1 LILPG
6 AGPQRAPTHETRDE
20 VKLLYFFEDYVLDS
34 DRRELRSAAGA
45 ISVQPQVFDLLEY
58 LIRNRERV
66 VSKDDL
72 IAGIWGGR
80 IVSESALTTR
90 INAARTAI
98 GDSGEAQRLI
108 RTLKRKGIR
117 FVGAVRE
124 GASAGAPAQSGAGV
138 SERPPTV
145 SPTAHAGLD
154 KPSIA
159 VLPFENMSSDSDQ
172 EYFADGIV
180 EEITTALS
188 RIRSLLVIARNSSF
202 AYKGRAVDIK
212 QVGRELGVRY
222 LVEGSVRKAADRVRI
237 TGQLIDATSGVHL
250 WADRFE
256 GPLDEIF
263 DLQDLVTAK
272 IVGAIA
278 PKIERAEID
287 RARQKVTENLD
298 AYDYFLR
305 GKAALHAGTQLANDQ
320 ALSLFYKAF
329 ELDGEFASAYG
340 LAAYCYVWR
349 QANGWMTDRIRET
362 QETIRL
368 ARRAAQL
375 GGDDSEALCFAGFA
389 LARAAGEL
397 AGGAALLEKAL
408 MLNPNL
414 AAAWGFS
421 GRVKVYLGQPE
432 EAIEQLAHAMRL
444 SPLDREIYG
453 VQGSTAFAHYFCGRD
468 HEASLWAQRA
478 MRENPNFVPVV
489 AIAAASSAMAGRRS
503 EARDAMER
511 LRQIAPTLRIS
522 EHFMFSRPEDM
533 ARLGAGLSKADLPP

>member
-1 LILPG
+1 M
-6 AGPQRAPTHETRDE
+6 
-20 VKLLYFFEDYVLDS
+20 LYCFENFVLDAE
-34 DRRELRSAAGA
+34 RRELRRGAGLV
-45 ISVQPQVFDLLEY
+45 SLQPQVFDLIEY

-66 VSKDDL
+66 VTKDDL

-98 GDSGEAQRLI
+98 DDSGAEQRLI
-108 RTLKRKGIR
+108 KTLARKGIR

-124 GASAGAPAQSGAGV
+124 GADAGAPAESAASLTEHQPIV
-138 SERPPTV
+138 S
-145 SPTAHAGLD
+145 STARASLD

-159 VLPFENMSSDSDQ
+159 VLPFQNMSNDTDQ

-202 AYKGRAVDIK
+202 TYKGRVVDIK
-212 QVGRELGVRY
+212 QIGRELGVRY
-222 LVEGSVRKAADRVRI
+222 VVEGSVRKAADRVRI
-237 TGQLIDATSGVHL
+237 TSQLIDATSGGHL
-250 WADRFE
+250 WAERFE
-256 GPLDEIF
+256 GTLGEIF

-272 IVGAIA
+272 IVGAVA

-287 RARQKVTENLD
+287 RAKQKITENLD

-305 GKAALHAGTQLANDQ
+305 GKSALHAGTQLANDQ
-320 ALSLFYKAF
+320 ALKLFYKAF

-362 QETIRL
+362 QEAIRL

-468 HEASLWAQRA
+468 QEASLWAQRA
-478 MRENPNFVPVV
+478 MRENPNFLPVV
-489 AIAAASSAMAGRRS
+489 AIAAASNAMAGRRS

-511 LRQIAPTLRIS
+511 LRQIVPTLRVS
-522 EHFMFSRPEDM
+522 NLKEHFMFSRPEDM
-533 ARLGAGLSKADLPP
+533 ERLGAGLRKADLPA